1 MVNDT
6 DWDHLVGLHVRIQT
20 DGRTFRTGQVEAVTA
35 GTDGLWVSAH
45 RLDSRA
51 LYEKAEG
58 YTVLPLQT
66 TQKSE

>member
-6 DWDHLVGLHVRIQT
+6 HWDDLVGLHVRIQKG
-20 DGRTFRTGQVEAVTA
+20 GRTVRTGHVEAVTA
-35 GTDGLWVSAH
+35 TADALWVSAQG
-45 RLDSRA
+45 LDSRT

-66 TQKSE
+66 KQG